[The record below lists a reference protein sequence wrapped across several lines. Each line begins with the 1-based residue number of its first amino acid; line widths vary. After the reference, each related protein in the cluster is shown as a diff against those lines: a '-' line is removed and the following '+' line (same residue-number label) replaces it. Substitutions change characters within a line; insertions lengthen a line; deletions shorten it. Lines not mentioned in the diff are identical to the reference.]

1 MGFMIERFRQLMIA
15 EGYAQDVVEAVVSVE
30 FDDILNS
37 KRKIEA
43 LTEFR
48 KATDF
53 ETLGAAFKRV
63 VNIVKDH
70 TGNEVLSEHFVE
82 TAEESLHNSLSNVRG
97 KVEAKILDKNY
108 LDSLLI
114 MQELKEPV
122 DKFFDN
128 VMVMDEDPKIKE
140 NRLTMLA
147 EIKNLFFKIADFS
160 KLSV

>member
-1 MGFMIERFRQLMIA
+1 M
-15 EGYAQDVVEAVVSVE
+15 
-30 FDDILNS
+30 
-37 KRKIEA
+37 
-43 LTEFR
+43 
-48 KATDF
+48 
-53 ETLGAAFKRV
+53 
-63 VNIVKDH
+63 
-70 TGNEVLSEHFVE
+70 
-82 TAEESLHNSLSNVRG
+82 
-97 KVEAKILDKNY
+97 DKNY

-160 KLSV
+160 KLNT